1 MHGLKNW
8 EKWVVIFVMIA
19 GLSSIIVYFN
29 VRVFGWYDGAP
40 YIAVVGLIVL
50 MSFIITRHIK
60 YNPVTTNFLRAA
72 FIFEIML
79 CISLG
84 VNVAYSL
91 SVMREMSVAGQGE
104 IHQTE
109 IAKTQSQTMAEIAK
123 FKSPQ
128 AQRVATRS
136 MAASQQGKGTAPVLS
151 KLDVFKQYD
160 RWLFWIMIGELAVAG
175 VSFFVLL
182 SLSVFDADGN
192 GIPDFIESKAPTPS
206 PRFAGMAPPMSSG
219 MLAARHRA
227 TGRRPM
233 PGAHSHDI
241 DDDDDE
247 EGDDSPK

>member
-1 MHGLKNW
+1 MPGLKNW

-50 MSFIITRHIK
+50 MSFIITRHIR

-72 FIFEIML
+72 FIFEILL

-104 IHQTE
+104 IHQEE

-123 FKSPQ
+123 LKSPQ
-128 AQRVATRS
+128 AQRTATRT
-136 MAASQQGKGTAPVLS
+136 MAATQGKGTAPVLS

-175 VSFFVLL
+175 ISFFVLL

-192 GIPDFIESKAPTPS
+192 GVPDFMQKTPI
-206 PRFAGMAPPMSSG
+206 PRHVGMAPQMSEG
-219 MLAARHRA
+219 MIAARNRA
-227 TGRRPM
+227 MGRRPM
-233 PGAHSHDI
+233 PGTLSHSHDI

-247 EGDDSPK
+247 EDDSPK

>member
-1 MHGLKNW
+1 MPGLKNW

-50 MSFIITRHIK
+50 MSFIITRHIR

-72 FIFEIML
+72 FIFEILL

-104 IHQTE
+104 IHQEE

-123 FKSPQ
+123 LKSPQ
-128 AQRVATRS
+128 AQRTATRT
-136 MAASQQGKGTAPVLS
+136 MAATQGKGTTPVLS

-175 VSFFVLL
+175 ISFFVLL

-192 GIPDFIESKAPTPS
+192 GVPDFMQKTPI
-206 PRFAGMAPPMSSG
+206 PRHVGMAPQMSEG
-219 MLAARHRA
+219 MIAARNRA
-227 TGRRPM
+227 MGRRPM
-233 PGAHSHDI
+233 PGTLSHSHDI

-247 EGDDSPK
+247 EDDSPK

>member
-1 MHGLKNW
+1 MPGFKNW

-50 MSFIITRHIK
+50 MSFIITRHIR

-72 FIFEIML
+72 FIFEILL

-104 IHQTE
+104 IHQEE

-123 FKSPQ
+123 LKSPQ
-128 AQRVATRS
+128 AQRTATRT
-136 MAASQQGKGTAPVLS
+136 MAATQGKGTTPVLS

-175 VSFFVLL
+175 ISFFVLL

-192 GIPDFIESKAPTPS
+192 GVPDFMQKAPI
-206 PRFAGMAPPMSSG
+206 PRHVGMAPQMSSG
-219 MLAARHRA
+219 MIAARHRA
-227 TGRRPM
+227 MGRRPM
-233 PGAHSHDI
+233 PGTLSHSHDI

-247 EGDDSPK
+247 EDDSPK